1 MIEIQVEW
9 AGHKQDYSKRT
20 EEFCEKRLSYIKSVA
35 PTPWKGKTNYSS
47 YTIFDAEGKKIA
59 TLPNGEK
66 DTNVNGGILRDLFVV
81 TPQLFAEVLRLQKE
95 IKVLSKYRD
104 IVEKYDDALLA
115 DGDTDP
121 RWSEL
126 YD

>member
-1 MIEIQVEW
+1 MEDYE
-9 AGHKQDYSKRT
+9 GHGTHWKAHFFEDGSVAVGGVCKLFT
-20 EEFCEKRLSYIKSVA
+20 EETGYRTRERIKANALLIQDAPLLVLEIKRLH
-35 PTPWKGKTNYSS
+35 
-47 YTIFDAEGKKIA
+47 E
-59 TLPNGEK
+59 
-66 DTNVNGGILRDLFVV
+66 
-81 TPQLFAEVLRLQKE
+81 E

-104 IVEKYDDALLA
+104 IVEKYDDALLG

>member
-1 MIEIQVEW
+1 MIDEKEMADARTMEEDMETANNMSGLNKQVVEL
-9 AGHKQDYSKRT
+9 
-20 EEFCEKRLSYIKSVA
+20 E
-35 PTPWKGKTNYSS
+35 
-47 YTIFDAEGKKIA
+47 
-59 TLPNGEK
+59 
-66 DTNVNGGILRDLFVV
+66 
-81 TPQLFAEVLRLQKE
+81 AEVKRLQKE

-104 IVEKYDDALLA
+104 IVEKYDNALLA

>member
-1 MIEIQVEW
+1 MINTDKHDWDNQTLAHEVPHWMRHMYDNALMI
-9 AGHKQDYSKRT
+9 
-20 EEFCEKRLSYIKSVA
+20 
-35 PTPWKGKTNYSS
+35 
-47 YTIFDAEGKKIA
+47 IA
-59 TLPNGEK
+59 RNE
-66 DTNVNGGILRDLFVV
+66 
-81 TPQLFAEVLRLQKE
+81 AEVKRLQKE
-95 IKVLSKYRD
+95 IEVLSKYRD